1 MTLCHPNRNYRIRG
15 NWTIFITKRP
25 NSTIMPKTKV
35 YWCHIVWY
43 ILHPQGW
50 MKFSTF
56 IFQASFCGKDSKHW
70 RRANSKRG
78 KDLVLLLWQN
88 NKVYW
93 YVLCNISYTLKSERK
108 FQLSAF
114 KLSSVVKLCRLQA
127 GSLALTPRF
136 ILQKSPK
143 VLTQGIVM
151 HQHLLYRKYRVLSSG
166 CSLDNDVNV
175 SS

>member
-1 MTLCHPNRNYRIRG
+1 M
-15 NWTIFITKRP
+15 
-25 NSTIMPKTKV
+25 
-35 YWCHIVWY
+35 HIVYNISYTRKDEWNFR
-43 ILHPQGW
+43 L
-50 MKFSTF
+50 S
-56 IFQASFCGKDSKHW
+56 SFKLSSVVKTPNTGED
-70 RRANSKRG
+70 ANSKRG

-114 KLSSVVKLCRLQA
+114 KLSSVVKLCRLQE

-143 VLTQGIVM
+143 MLLTQGIVM
-151 HQHLLYRKYRVLSSG
+151 HQHSVYKKYRILSSG

-175 SS
+175 SG